1 MPRPGLPRLLFLPG
15 AFPNKVREGKVPSD
29 RPATLRP
36 SPGPIAVAAAR
47 SRGRP
52 SPWSARRVS
61 MVSWCWF
68 STPAGVPPS
77 EEQNSPRDPPPF
89 ALLQSG
95 RLSAELLS
103 RRASLLPRPAS
114 PGPHRFQVRRA
125 GGGGAAAPSLPRGLS
140 ETGSGSLSSL

>member
-1 MPRPGLPRLLFLPG
+1 MISAACLCGQLVLVFHSSWGPSLGG
-15 AFPNKVREGKVPSD
+15 AELAS
-29 RPATLRP
+29 RP
-36 SPGPIAVAAAR
+36 S
-47 SRGRP
+47 
-52 SPWSARRVS
+52 
-61 MVSWCWF
+61 
-68 STPAGVPPS
+68 
-77 EEQNSPRDPPPF
+77 PF

>member
-1 MPRPGLPRLLFLPG
+1 MISAACLCGQLVLVFHSSWGPSLGG
-15 AFPNKVREGKVPSD
+15 AELAS
-29 RPATLRP
+29 RP
-36 SPGPIAVAAAR
+36 S
-47 SRGRP
+47 
-52 SPWSARRVS
+52 
-61 MVSWCWF
+61 
-68 STPAGVPPS
+68 
-77 EEQNSPRDPPPF
+77 PF

-125 GGGGAAAPSLPRGLS
+125 GGGGAAALRLPRGLS